1 MRLFREGATGQ
12 TLMAVIVFSIIVVF
26 ILEFRSTSRMQTGSI
41 VRECAARV
49 DGECITPKDFN
60 AEFGLIVPRGVS
72 LKQIKSLGLRRQV
85 LDGIIER
92 ELLVADA
99 TRLGLGLDEEG
110 AKAELRLGRAHASLP
125 AASALRVGHMLDLVV
140 ADENGLV
147 RDMVRELPILDAKT
161 QEVDDDLY
169 SRVVRSMTNRSPKEF
184 LKMQQRELLAARM
197 RDVIRMNVRVSE
209 AEAWSAFERMKSS
222 AVIRFVKLD
231 SDWFTRFTA
240 TITDADADKYAS
252 DHKAE
257 LDEAWKTESAKW
269 KADCAL
275 GSEIVA
281 SFAEGATEADKS
293 LAKDKMDRASSMLA
307 RGKPFAEVARAIS
320 TGPTA
325 TTGGE
330 IGCLSAYGDG
340 ADVLEK
346 AARAVAKGAVSP
358 VVETKTGYHLVRFDG
373 KLAATDVE
381 SMGRRSLARPLAL
394 KAAGDAREKEFASA
408 LIRAAQ
414 GGARLDD
421 TLKRLVPEYAG
432 GTTVTTSAQD
442 KPGEKKAEPEADSPA
457 MDDPH
462 APKMEI
468 SAPFTVDGEPVPGA
482 FGGPPIARLAF
493 ELDKPEDVKP
503 DPVQIPGGLVV
514 IQLKEKT
521 TATREDF
528 AKEKAQVLRGLELE
542 KRADALTRYVAR
554 LRKNKEDKIVV
565 SDKILEEPKNADKD

>member
-49 DGECITPKDFN
+49 DGECITPKDYN

-197 RDVIRMNVRVSE
+197 RDVVRMNVRVSE
-209 AEAWSAFERMKSS
+209 AEAWSTFERMKSN

-231 SDWFTRFTA
+231 NDWFGRFTT
-240 TITDADADKYAS
+240 TITDADADKYVA

-257 LDEAWKTESAKW
+257 LDEAWKAESAKW
-269 KADCAL
+269 KPDCTL

-281 SFAEGATEADKS
+281 SFPEGATEADKS

-307 RGKPFAEVARAIS
+307 KGKPFAEVARAVS

-325 TTGGE
+325 TMGGE

-346 AARAVAKGAVSP
+346 AALSVAKGAVTP

-373 KLAATDVE
+373 KLAASDVE
-381 SMGRRSLARPLAL
+381 SAGRRSLARPLAL
-394 KAAGDAREKEFASA
+394 RAAGEAREKEFASA

-414 GGARLDD
+414 AGARLDD

-432 GTTVTTSAQD
+432 GTTVVGGAD
-442 KPGEKKAEPEADSPA
+442 KPSEKKAEPDAESPA

-468 SAPFTVDGEPVPGA
+468 SAPFTVDGDPVPGA

-493 ELDKPEDVKP
+493 DLDKPEDVKP
-503 DPVQIPGGLVV
+503 DPISIPGGLVV

-521 TATREDF
+521 AATREDF

-554 LRKNKEDKIVV
+554 LRKSKEDKIVV
-565 SDKILEEPKNADKD
+565 SDRILEEPKNADKD